1 VKRPMVPGAHP
12 SPKGRVA
19 SVVVEIL
26 LVPFLKAVVLLPA
39 TLLPI
44 INPLSTAPVFVA
56 TVGSDRAL
64 AHKLARQVA
73 INSWFI
79 VFFSVA
85 IGAYVLQFFGIS
97 LPVVRVGGG
106 LLVASTAWRMLNRD
120 ERDDVHAAVAG
131 KAMEMSDT
139 ELVSRSFFPLTFPL
153 TTGPGT
159 IAAAIALGA
168 RIPATPVLYIAG
180 TVAAAVGALLVSL
193 TLYLVFANSVRV
205 VTRLGEVGM
214 LVLTRLM
221 AFLLLCIG
229 IEIMWSGW
237 SALNGVPE

>member
-1 VKRPMVPGAHP
+1 MEA
-12 SPKGRVA
+12 
-19 SVVVEIL
+19 L

-56 TVGSDRAL
+56 TVGSDRLL
-64 AHKLARQVA
+64 ATRLARQVA

-79 VFFSVA
+79 VFFSIVV
-85 IGAYVLQFFGIS
+85 GTYVLQFFGIS
-97 LPVVRVGGG
+97 LPVVRLGGG
-106 LLVASTAWRMLNRD
+106 LLVASTAWRMLSRD
-120 ERDDVHAAVAG
+120 QRDDVHSAAAG
-131 KAMEMSDT
+131 KAIAMS
-139 ELVSRSFFPLTFPL
+139 EAEIFSRSFFPITFPL

-168 RIPATPVLYIAG
+168 KIPATPVLYIAG
-180 TVAAAVGALLVSL
+180 AIAAAVGALVVSV
-193 TLYLVFANSVRV
+193 TLYLVFANSTRV
-205 VTRLGEVGM
+205 VTWLGEVGM

-237 SALNGVPE
+237 AELNGLPNN

>member
-1 VKRPMVPGAHP
+1 MVPGAHP

-56 TVGSDRAL
+56 TVGSDRVL
-64 AHKLARQVA
+64 AKRLARQVA
-73 INSWFI
+73 INSWFV
-79 VFFSVA
+79 VFFSIVV
-85 IGAYVLQFFGIS
+85 GTYVLQFFGIS
-97 LPVVRVGGG
+97 LPVVRLGGG
-106 LLVASTAWRMLNRD
+106 LLVAATAWRMLNRD
-120 ERDDVHAAVAG
+120 QRDDVHSAAAG
-131 KAMEMSDT
+131 EAIAMSEA
-139 ELVSRSFFPLTFPL
+139 EIFNRSFFPITFPL

-168 RIPATPVLYIAG
+168 RIPATPVLYIASAF
-180 TVAAAVGALLVSL
+180 AAAVGALVVSV
-193 TLYLVFANSVRV
+193 TLYLVLANSSRV
-205 VTRLGEVGM
+205 VKWLGEVGL

-237 SALNGVPE
+237 AELNGLPNN